1 MMDSESRAD
10 TIPVMDIRN
19 DQVDIGHE
27 ARIGRISDSA
37 VFYLMTRGL
46 SENEAKDM
54 IVRGFVEPIAKEL
67 PLEYAVEM
75 NRLISLEL
83 QGTIG

>member
-1 MMDSESRAD
+1 MY
-10 TIPVMDIRN
+10 
-19 DQVDIGHE
+19 IGHE

>member
-1 MMDSESRAD
+1 
-10 TIPVMDIRN
+10 
-19 DQVDIGHE
+19 
-27 ARIGRISDSA
+27 
-37 VFYLMTRGL
+37 
-46 SENEAKDM
+46 M